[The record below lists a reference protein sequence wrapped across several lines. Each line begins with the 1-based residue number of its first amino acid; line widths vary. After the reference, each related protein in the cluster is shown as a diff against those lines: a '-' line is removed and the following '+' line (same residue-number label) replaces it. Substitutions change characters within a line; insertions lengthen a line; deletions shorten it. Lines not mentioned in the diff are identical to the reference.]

1 MVTEGYSATYGA
13 RLLRRAVRQQGQNG
27 PCVQGCARE
36 EKIFCA
42 REEKIFCAR
51 EEEIFCARE
60 EEIFC
65 ARVEKIFC
73 AREEER
79 PRRLDAEEWPLQ
91 RSGACPMSPTS
102 PPMSL
107 QVQRLIEDPVAEAV
121 RDTACNHACNP
132 MQLDVEMRSGAGIED
147 DWNAA
152 ASCPST
158 RSPARW
164 RGEPGREWGGRGSA
178 AAHQTLKP
186 YQLHRLLCRTVLVL

>member
-1 MVTEGYSATYGA
+1 VVTEGYSATYGA

-121 RDTACNHACNP
+121 RDTACNHACNGTP
-132 MQLDVEMRSGAGIED
+132 CSSMSRCARARASRMTGTPRRRARRPGAQPDGVVSRGG
-147 DWNAA
+147 NGGAA
-152 ASCPST
+152 GAQQ
-158 RSPARW
+158 
-164 RGEPGREWGGRGSA
+164 
-178 AAHQTLKP
+178 HIK
-186 YQLHRLLCRTVLVL
+186 H